1 MWKEFFIQIFNPNK
15 IALHK
20 LGKWLI
26 DGSVYFLLYSMSS
39 VSFVKLPVNNKKIIL
54 LLNTNLSRNKTTLPW
69 TIEKRKEEWKK
80 AQKKKKRQKEM
91 KILWISLVSR
101 VSLHYT
107 RLRMHQREP
116 RRPKSW
122 RISISDHSR
131 IPRKPLGPRG
141 RRERFQPSRAST
153 RSHASPEGGL

>member
-1 MWKEFFIQIFNPNK
+1 
-15 IALHK
+15 
-20 LGKWLI
+20 
-26 DGSVYFLLYSMSS
+26 MSS
-39 VSFVKLPVNNKKIIL
+39 VSFVKLSVNDKKIIL
-54 LLNTNLSRNKTTLPW
+54 LLNTNLSGNKSSRNFFPEQSKK
-69 TIEKRKEEWKK
+69 ERKNIK
-80 AQKKKKRQKEM
+80 AQEKKKRQKEK
-91 KILWISLVSR
+91 KILRISLVSR

-107 RLRMHQREP
+107 RLRMHQRAP